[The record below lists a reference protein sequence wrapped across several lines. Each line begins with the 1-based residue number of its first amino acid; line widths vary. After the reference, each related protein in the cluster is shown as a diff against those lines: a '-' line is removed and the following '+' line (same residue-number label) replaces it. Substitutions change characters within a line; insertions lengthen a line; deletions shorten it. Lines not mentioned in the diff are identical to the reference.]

1 MEPEIKMYVPHK
13 LREALAENQSSVG
26 DTVSSS
32 ASLKQK
38 VGGGVEVVTWKLNLS
53 WKG

>member
-13 LREALAENQSSVG
+13 LREALAEKQSSVG
-26 DTVSSS
+26 DTASSS

-38 VGGGVEVVTWKLNLS
+38 VGGVEVVTWKLNLS